1 MRGFLAALLALVLV
15 GCATNREALQPV
27 DPAVAQRSVAQ
38 RSVAY
43 RPVARRTKPT
53 PPPATGPLP
62 AQTLAHRLG
71 LSYRDET
78 SHVLLA
84 DELSRVRIWKDSN
97 ELSVGGQTVRLGDRT
112 KRRGRSLIVPTTMV
126 SYVQNKVGEQR
137 SRCAP
142 SPRRPRQRVVM
153 PTCVPPRL
161 PEPKPA
167 VDVKRKPLHVA
178 PPRGLPGADPSWT
191 PRVCER
197 KWRWIVLHHSDDRS
211 GNLAKYDRI
220 HRETNHWD
228 ECGYHFVI
236 GNGSASGDGA
246 VEVGSR
252 WFKQKHGA
260 HAKTADNRFNDFGV
274 GICLVGDFESDGPP
288 TKAQMD
294 ATVRLCRWLMAK
306 YRIPLTDVVGH
317 CDCKATACP
326 GKFFPWAELRERLR
340 AP

>member
-1 MRGFLAALLALVLV
+1 MRGFLGALLALALV

-27 DPAVAQRSVAQ
+27 DATP
-38 RSVAY
+38 AY
-43 RPVARRTKPT
+43 RTVTRRPT

-71 LSYRDET
+71 LSYRDAS

-84 DELSRVRIWKDSN
+84 DEVTRVRIWKDSD
-97 ELSVGGQTVRLGDRT
+97 ELSVGGETVHLGDRT
-112 KRRGRSLIVPTTMV
+112 KRHGRSLIVPTTMV
-126 SYVQNKVGEQR
+126 SYVQTKVGEQR
-137 SRCAP
+137 SRYAQP
-142 SPRRPRQRVVM
+142 TRRTRRRALKPLVI
-153 PTCVPPRL
+153 PEL

-167 VDVKRKPLHVA
+167 VDVRRKPAPLT
-178 PPRGLPGADPSWT
+178 PPRAAALASDPAWT
-191 PRVCER
+191 PCVCEN

-220 HRETNHWD
+220 HRETNKWD

-236 GNGSASGDGA
+236 GNGQGSGDGL

-260 HAKTADNRFNDFGV
+260 HAKTPDNRFNDYGI

-288 TKAQMD
+288 TRAQMD
-294 ATVRLCRWLMAK
+294 ATVRLCRWLMAR
-306 YRIPLTDVVGH
+306 YRISADEVMGH

-326 GKFFPWAELRERLR
+326 GKHFPWAELRQRLGAR
-340 AP
+340 